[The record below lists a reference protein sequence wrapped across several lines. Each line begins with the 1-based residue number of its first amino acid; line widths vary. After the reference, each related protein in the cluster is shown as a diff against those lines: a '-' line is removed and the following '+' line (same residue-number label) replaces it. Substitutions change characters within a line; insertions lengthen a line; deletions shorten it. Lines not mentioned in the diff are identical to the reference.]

1 MLNIANGDLPSE
13 WELPG
18 EEWFEELAL
27 YAEGVIHHSTLS
39 ARTFSEVLTLEQ
51 QDGLASG
58 KRKVKGGNKSV
69 ILTSGFQ
76 MVLAC
81 FTWWLKRLRSMLS
94 EWPAYVHF
102 A

>member
-1 MLNIANGDLPSE
+1 MNIAHGDLPSAS
-13 WELPG
+13 ELPG

-39 ARTFSEVLTLEQ
+39 ARTFSEVLTLDQ

-58 KRKVKGGNKSV
+58 KPKVKGLMAQEAG
-69 ILTSGFQ
+69 
-76 MVLAC
+76 MH
-81 FTWWLKRLRSMLS
+81 S
-94 EWPAYVHF
+94 EWPVDVHF